1 MPLGIED
8 QPAFVQ
14 YKLQHHLPSKIQRY
28 FSPAVINQL
37 KDKNK
42 KRIHYEKS
50 ELRNKRLDK
59 NMIIL
64 NSDFLPL
71 PPEIELKDD
80 EEIDSKEEEE
90 EALKLQKEFS
100 EEERKNP
107 KRVDLWIEYINKQ
120 VSPDTY
126 LTGKAL
132 VLLLYIIYIL
142 SVIIIEYYC

>member
-1 MPLGIED
+1 
-8 QPAFVQ
+8 
-14 YKLQHHLPSKIQRY
+14 
-28 FSPAVINQL
+28 
-37 KDKNK
+37 
-42 KRIHYEKS
+42 
-50 ELRNKRLDK
+50 
-59 NMIIL
+59 MIIL

-132 VLLLYIIYIL
+132 VLLLLYIIYIL